1 MFIFISIFF
10 PVLFLAE
17 IVHKFFAL
25 FIMFVYVGTE
35 IPFFRIVLCS
45 VFSISFLI
53 LFFQNYYLFVVLKF
67 SYKTLFQLF
76 FSYRI
81 MPGTWTTSQYQSN
94 DFFNIYIYIYIYI
107 DAIFAVFVLV
117 FIYLNFFLS
126 TIDRHTI
133 RHFEMALKG
142 VHRYPP

>member
-1 MFIFISIFF
+1 MCEPSGDPLCPVTLSTLTYSGFIFHFFFFLIFLNCF
-10 PVLFLAE
+10 SLLFSSFQM
-17 IVHKFFAL
+17 FFTL

-94 DFFNIYIYIYIYI
+94 DFFNIYIYIYIY
-107 DAIFAVFVLV
+107 
-117 FIYLNFFLS
+117 
-126 TIDRHTI
+126 
-133 RHFEMALKG
+133 
-142 VHRYPP
+142 